1 MKRKIILSLFCL
13 VLLFATC
20 AVPISAVDD
29 DYGIMP
35 LWDNTS
41 AIDCALTFDKND
53 GYAEGYVHAQPGVS
67 LMKIDVFVYKQ
78 IGLKWI
84 YVGQRH
90 ESASNEMVLGISHL
104 FVAEIGMKYKADFTF
119 TVTKDGV
126 DEVITR
132 SVTRAY

>member
-20 AVPISAVDD
+20 AVPIGAVDD

-41 AIDCALTFDKND
+41 AINCALTFDKND
-53 GYAEGYVHAQPGVS
+53 GYAEGFVQAEFGTS
-67 LMKIDVFVYKQ
+67 AIKIDVFVYKQ

-90 ESASNEMVLGISHL
+90 VACTNDLVLGISHL
-104 FVAEIGMKYKADFTF
+104 FTAEMGMKYKADFTF

-132 SVTRAY
+132 TETRAY